1 MNSLALKLYE
11 ARHLKKS
18 FTGQI
23 LYRSLDPSKK
33 RRQNIFY
40 QKIWFYSN
48 FPLVLSDVP
57 YKIEKKSSHFPG
69 FLIFFKILKTIKEN
83 GHRKYAK
90 CDSIMNERHEQYP
103 RKIFPKIIV
112 CSNSM
117 HSKHKL
123 EENYGYI
130 NNTLLEALYGGCK
143 HDCEKSVRP
152 KTIQCL
158 KP

>member
-1 MNSLALKLYE
+1 MVYLIVTFTNFGTPFWFKFRLILNVINNYKTSNACKFMNSLALKLYE

-83 GHRKYAK
+83 GL
-90 CDSIMNERHEQYP
+90 Q
-103 RKIFPKIIV
+103 KICKMWFDYEWTAWTISTENI
-112 CSNSM
+112 
-117 HSKHKL
+117 SKNYCLFKL
-123 EENYGYI
+123 N
-130 NNTLLEALYGGCK
+130 ALK
-143 HDCEKSVRP
+143 A
-152 KTIQCL
+152 
-158 KP
+158 